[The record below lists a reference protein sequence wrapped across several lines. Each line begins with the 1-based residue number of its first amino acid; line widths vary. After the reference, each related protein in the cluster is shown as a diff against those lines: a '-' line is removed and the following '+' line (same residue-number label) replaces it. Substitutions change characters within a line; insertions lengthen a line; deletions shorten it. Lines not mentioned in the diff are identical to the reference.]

1 MGVEFDDF
9 NLLDVY
15 AKTNTNK
22 ISQKYGGQFT
32 VIIPFDK
39 NLKLVESRQVVV
51 TQGWIEPKS
60 NSDEDLQ
67 EEKLL
72 DEQKQIQS
80 LHDQLNALVKKYNK
94 SI

>member
-1 MGVEFDDF
+1 MGIEFDDF

-22 ISQKYGGQFT
+22 ISQKYGGQLT
-32 VIIPFDK
+32 VVIPYDK
-39 NLKLVESRQVVV
+39 NLKLTDGSRTVVF
-51 TQGWIEPKS
+51 TKGWVEPKS
-60 NSDEDLQ
+60 NSEEDQQ

-80 LHDQLNALVKKYNK
+80 LHD
-94 SI
+94 

>member
-1 MGVEFDDF
+1 
-9 NLLDVY
+9 
-15 AKTNTNK
+15 
-22 ISQKYGGQFT
+22 
-32 VIIPFDK
+32 
-39 NLKLVESRQVVV
+39 LKLTDGRVVSI
-51 TQGWIEPKS
+51 TKGWVEPKS
-60 NSDEDLQ
+60 NSEEDQQ